1 MEKLERRVAHKD
13 GPEEDS
19 DGKKGPKQSGDDRG
33 FLDGERLKGEV
44 VMMDKDYKEK
54 LEVEEHVL
62 VPKKESVQHVCSGV
76 REHVVA
82 HGDGETSAHRELSK
96 AD

>member
-1 MEKLERRVAHKD
+1 
-13 GPEEDS
+13 
-19 DGKKGPKQSGDDRG
+19 
-33 FLDGERLKGEV
+33 
-44 VMMDKDYKEK
+44 MDKDYKEK